1 MLFQSE
7 GKIKSFFVSYLNVL
21 KRKQL
26 FWVHPLEYKP
36 LSKISQILFVWNE
49 RVSSSSQSRVLDRL
63 VYDREEFTGHENAAY
78 QDV

>member
-1 MLFQSE
+1 MY
-7 GKIKSFFVSYLNVL
+7 IKKKSSFGYAHQNI
-21 KRKQL
+21 
-26 FWVHPLEYKP
+26 KP
-36 LSKISQILFVWNE
+36 LSQISQILFVWNE